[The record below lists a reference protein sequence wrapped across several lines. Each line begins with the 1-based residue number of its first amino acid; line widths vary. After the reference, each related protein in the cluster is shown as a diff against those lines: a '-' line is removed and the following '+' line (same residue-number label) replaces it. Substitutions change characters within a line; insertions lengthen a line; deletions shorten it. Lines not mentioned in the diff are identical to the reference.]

1 MESGLN
7 TITRKSDDSSVTV
20 PYEMT
25 FGDAK
30 TLKADNS
37 SYDRCGWPHHLL
49 VPKGSAEGLPAQMFV
64 MISDYETDKVSTVLP
79 VYSWVRLKPQTKFIF
94 ILYYL
99 KFDSQ
104 AHIINKVTHN
114 CINYVK

>member
-7 TITRKSDDSSVTV
+7 TIVRKSDDSSVTV

-49 VPKGSAEGLPAQMFV
+49 VPKGSAEGIPAQIFV
-64 MISDYETDKVSTVLP
+64 MISDYETDKVSTTSLFMGKAQAADQVYFYFVLP
-79 VYSWVRLKPQTKFIF
+79 QI
-94 ILYYL
+94 
-99 KFDSQ
+99 
-104 AHIINKVTHN
+104 
-114 CINYVK
+114 